1 MVSDLVRGSEGREMK
16 RKLTIPQPAI
26 IVGRRPII
34 SARSPAMRAPKKVP
48 ADKIETMR
56 EVWEELMASAF
67 PAIERMNSLDES
79 TPLMYPESYP
89 KKIPPNE
96 AKAHLKEEDEKRV
109 GRVSRR
115 VLTTKKTIRKKG
127 N

>member
-1 MVSDLVRGSEGREMK
+1 
-16 RKLTIPQPAI
+16 
-26 IVGRRPII
+26 
-34 SARSPAMRAPKKVP
+34 
-48 ADKIETMR
+48 
-56 EVWEELMASAF
+56 
-67 PAIERMNSLDES
+67 
-79 TPLMYPESYP
+79 MYPESYP

-127 N
+127 NERRYSHHVRLEGNRSFDAVDIISFLEFSKASVEDLRRSDGSHLEVRKGERERVGGA

>member
-1 MVSDLVRGSEGREMK
+1 VKSR
-16 RKLTIPQPAI
+16 LTIPQPAI